1 MVDKLG
7 RNKLFGQ
14 DNVAMETLMLTGLL
28 LKVLLP
34 CQTFYI

>member
-1 MVDKLG
+1 MEDILG

-14 DNVAMETLMLTGLL
+14 DNVAMETEMFTSMF
-28 LKVLLP
+28 LKALLP